1 MPALYPNYFF
11 VGSLLSFLFLLYVAI
26 LLFKVPNRSPAST
39 QLAIAMVFTGI
50 FNLSY
55 IITHGVYTVPFFF
68 TRWLNFY
75 TAMCAGL
82 HVAAFF
88 HSFPRVHSERAVK
101 WVLIIGHSSIL
112 LVSAWLAYVM
122 ATSPVYYL
130 FNSHFWDSDT
140 LPAQKA
146 VSVVIL
152 LHFLHFVGTGIWR
165 GFKERGDERVGVW
178 LIAASFLFATIPPA
192 ILQVLS
198 RDNLLP
204 RSTFMTATVIF
215 NLFGYFGAIVVY
227 INVTKDRTS
236 VLWRITGI
244 TLLTVLLIFQAV
256 SYFWLHE
263 SERNFDALLYG
274 RAREGY
280 VLGRLPDFGV
290 KKIIYDHKQN
300 KLLHSPGEDYESEAA
315 LLQQMQAIFLHD
327 SLLHLKADG
336 DTFKKSALE
345 LVGQVARHSPLQARY
360 LQEVL
365 NRGNFTDGASAT
377 AAIRALRSQQLYQI
391 AKLRQMRL
399 DEFDKKS
406 DELYD
411 ALDKKFFGLGSA
423 ARETIAY
430 RPPAER
436 LQLLTQA
443 LTPWRSEAERLYRGK
458 ITFTGEFPMHFVSYP
473 FVDQGQQRVIEV
485 AYPYIFY
492 RQQMAWATWPLVAVI
507 IASYVFILIGFSIF
521 FRGALMRPINWL
533 VDGLKEIHNDN
544 FDARVKVQVEDEIG
558 FMAKS
563 FNKMARSIKAG
574 RMRLQQYAEQLEE
587 KVKERT
593 QELQTTLKDVQALKA
608 QQDGDYFLTTLLL
621 KPLGVNEVDS
631 SLVGIE
637 SVVRQKKKFEF
648 RHWSKDIGGDINISH
663 IIELE
668 GKRHIAF
675 VNGDAMGKSIQGAG
689 GALVLGSVFH
699 TIVERTQATLA
710 MQQLAPER
718 WLKNA
723 FIELH
728 RVFESF
734 DGSMLMSGFFGLI
747 DEHTGLMY
755 HILAEH
761 PRAVLYRNGNAEF
774 IENDRM
780 LRKLGTSGVE
790 GTLQIATTQ
799 LEPGDVLFVG
809 SDGRDDIILGY
820 DDHGGRIINEDEHLF
835 LRIVE
840 ECDGRLTD
848 IVGAIEQRG
857 EIMDDLSIMRIER
870 YVEQRNNHHAFDY
883 SAVLSGVK
891 RDLKTGH
898 TDKAI
903 RRIEAYLRQD
913 EFYPEAV
920 KNLAQI
926 YYQTKDYE
934 KAAQYAQDYLWLK
947 PADAHFVYFAS
958 LCFRRIK
965 DYRKSIDLSERLRL
979 REVPI
984 AKNLALLC
992 DLHLRMGNFK
1002 RAEAMLAE
1010 LIEIDKDFGSIDI
1023 LKRKLADAQAKQEPV
1038 AT

>member
-26 LLFKVPNRSPAST
+26 LLFRVPNRSPAST

-55 IITHGVYTVPFFF
+55 IVTHGIYTVPNFA

-88 HSFPRVHSERAVK
+88 HSFPRVHSTRVVK
-101 WVLIIGHSSIL
+101 WVLVIGHSSII

-122 ATSPVYYL
+122 FNSPLYYL
-130 FNSHFWDSDT
+130 FNSHFWDSDS

-146 VSVVIL
+146 VSLMIL
-152 LHFLHFVGTGIWR
+152 LHFLHFVATGIWR
-165 GFKERGDERVGVW
+165 GFKERGDERSGVW
-178 LIAASFLFATIPPA
+178 LIAAAFLFATIPPA

-198 RDNLLP
+198 RDNLIP

-215 NLFGYFGAIVVY
+215 NLFGYFAAIVTY

-256 SYFWLHE
+256 AYYWLHDA
-263 SERNFDALLYG
+263 ERNFDALLYG

-280 VLGRLPDFGV
+280 VLGRLPDYGV
-290 KKIIYDHKQN
+290 KKIIYDHKQS
-300 KLLHSPGEDYESEAA
+300 KLLSAPGEDYESETA
-315 LLQQMQAIFLHD
+315 LLQQMQATYLHD
-327 SLLHLKADG
+327 SLQVLKG
-336 DTFKKSALE
+336 DAETVKKVALDLLAQVSKHSAI
-345 LVGQVARHSPLQARY
+345 QSRY
-360 LQEVL
+360 LQELVSRA
-365 NRGNFTDGASAT
+365 NYTDGAKLT
-377 AAIRALRSQQLYQI
+377 AAIRSLRSQQLYQI
-391 AKLRQMRL
+391 AKLRQMS
-399 DEFDKKS
+399 DAEFEKKS
-406 DELYD
+406 GEVIA
-411 ALDKKFFGLGSA
+411 ALDKKFPGLAEATEKLGELA
-423 ARETIAY
+423 ATEKK
-430 RPPAER
+430 
-436 LQLLTQA
+436 QLLMA
-443 LTPWRSEAERLYRGK
+443 SLTPWREEAQRLYRGQ
-458 ITFTGEFPMHFVSYP
+458 IHYAGSFPQHYVSYP

-485 AYPYIFY
+485 AYPYIYY
-492 RQQMAWATWPLVAVI
+492 RQQIAAATWPLVIVI
-507 IASYVFILIGFSIF
+507 LSSYLFILIGFSVF

-710 MQQLAPER
+710 MQQQAPER

-761 PRAVLYRNGNAEF
+761 PRAVLYRNGKAEF
-774 IENDRM
+774 IENDTM
-780 LRKLGTSGVE
+780 LRKLGTAGVE
-790 GTLQIATTQ
+790 GKLQIATTQ

-820 DDHGGRIINEDEHLF
+820 DEHGDRIINEDETLF
-835 LRIVE
+835 LRIIE
-840 ECDGRLTD
+840 ENGGRVTD

-883 SAVLSGVK
+883 GAVLSGVK
-891 RDLKTGH
+891 RDLKTGQ

-934 KAAQYAQDYLWLK
+934 KAAQYAQDYLWIK

-1002 RAEAMLAE
+1002 RAEAMLSE
-1010 LIEIDKDFGSIDI
+1010 LIEIDKNFGSIDI
-1023 LKRKLADAQAKQEPV
+1023 LKRKLADAQTKA

>member
-26 LLFKVPNRSPAST
+26 LLFRVPNRSPAST

-55 IITHGVYTVPFFF
+55 IVTHGVYTVPNFF

-75 TAMCAGL
+75 TAMSAGL
-82 HVAAFF
+82 HVATFF
-88 HSFPRVHSERAVK
+88 HSFPRVYSERVVK
-101 WVLIIGHSSIL
+101 WVLLIGHSSII

-122 ATSPVYYL
+122 ATSPLYYL
-130 FNSHFWDSDT
+130 FNSHFWDSDS

-146 VSVVIL
+146 VSVMIL
-152 LHFLHFVGTGIWR
+152 LHFLHFIITGIWR
-165 GFKERGDERVGVW
+165 GFKERGEERSGVW
-178 LIAASFLFATIPPA
+178 LIAAAFLFATIPPA

-198 RDNLLP
+198 RDNLIP

-215 NLFGYFGAIVVY
+215 NLFGYFGAIVIY

-256 SYFWLHE
+256 AYFWLHDA
-263 SERNFDALLYG
+263 ERNFDALLYG

-280 VLGRLPDFGV
+280 VLGRLPDYGV
-290 KKIIYDHKQN
+290 KKIVYDHKQN
-300 KLLHSPGEDYESEAA
+300 RLLNAPGEDYESEAA
-315 LLQQMQAIFLHD
+315 LLQQMQATYLND
-327 SLLHLKADG
+327 ALLGLQGEPETVKKA
-336 DTFKKSALE
+336 ALE
-345 LVGQVARHSPLQARY
+345 LVAQVSKHSPLQARY
-360 LQEVL
+360 LQELVS
-365 NRGNFTDGASAT
+365 RGNYRDGA
-377 AAIRALRSQQLYQI
+377 AITEAIAALRNQQLYQI
-391 AKLRQMRL
+391 AKLRQMNIT
-399 DEFDKKS
+399 EFGKKS
-406 DELYD
+406 GDIIL
-411 ALDKKFFGLGSA
+411 ALDKKFPGIA
-423 ARETIAY
+423 AAAEAIVSTPPGEIRDLLIA
-430 RPPAER
+430 
-436 LQLLTQA
+436 A
-443 LTPWRSEAERLYRGK
+443 LTPWRAGAQRLYRGQ
-458 ITFTGEFPMHFVSYP
+458 INYTGVFPQHYVSYP

-485 AYPYIFY
+485 AYPYIYY
-492 RQQMAWATWPLVAVI
+492 RQQIAMATWPLVAVI
-507 IASYVFILIGFSIF
+507 LASYLFILVGFSIF

-533 VDGLKEIHNDN
+533 VEGLKEIHNDN

-593 QELQTTLKDVQALKA
+593 HELQTTLKDVQALKA

-747 DEHTGLMY
+747 DEQTGLMY

-761 PRAVLYRNGNAEF
+761 PRAVLYRNGKAAF
-774 IENDRM
+774 IENDTM
-780 LRKLGTSGVE
+780 LRKLGTAGVE
-790 GTLQIATTQ
+790 GKLQIATTQ
-799 LEPGDVLFVG
+799 LEPGDILFVG
-809 SDGRDDIILGY
+809 SDGRDDLILGY
-820 DDHGGRIINEDEHLF
+820 DEHGDRIINEDETLF
-835 LRIVE
+835 LRIIE
-840 ECDGRLTD
+840 EHEGRLTE
-848 IVGAIEQRG
+848 IVGGIEQRG
-857 EIMDDLSIMRIER
+857 EIMDDLSIIRIER
-870 YVEQRNNHHAFDY
+870 YVEQRNNHNAFDY
-883 SAVLSGVK
+883 GAVLSGVK

-903 RRIEAYLRQD
+903 RRIEGYLRHD

-1010 LIEIDKDFGSIDI
+1010 LLDIDPNFGSIDI
-1023 LKRKLADAQAKQEPV
+1023 LKRKLADAQAK
-1038 AT
+1038 AHA

>member
-1 MPALYPNYFF
+1 
-11 VGSLLSFLFLLYVAI
+11 
-26 LLFKVPNRSPAST
+26 
-39 QLAIAMVFTGI
+39 MVFTGI
-50 FNLSY
+50 FNFSY
-55 IITHGVYTVPFFF
+55 LVTHGIYTVPNFF

-75 TAMCAGL
+75 TAMAAGL
-82 HVAAFF
+82 HVATFF
-88 HSFPRVHSERAVK
+88 HSFPRVHSERIVK
-101 WVLIIGHSSIL
+101 WVLMIGHSSIL
-112 LVSAWLAYVM
+112 VVALWLAYIM
-122 ATSPVYYL
+122 ATSPLYYL
-130 FNSHFWDSDT
+130 FNSHFWDSDS

-146 VSVVIL
+146 VSLVIL
-152 LHFLHFVGTGIWR
+152 LHFLHFIATGIWR
-165 GFKERGDERVGVW
+165 GFKERGDERWGVW
-178 LIAASFLFATIPPA
+178 FIAIAFLFATIPPA

-198 RDNLLP
+198 RDNLIP

-215 NLFGYFGAIVVY
+215 NLFGYFAAIVIY
-227 INVTKDRTS
+227 LNVTQDKTS

-256 SYFWLHE
+256 SFFWLRDAE
-263 SERNFDALLYG
+263 DNFDALLYG
-274 RAREGY
+274 RARESY
-280 VLGRLPDFGV
+280 VLGGLPAHGV
-290 KKIIYDHKQN
+290 KKIIYDHRQN
-300 KLLHSPGEDYESEAA
+300 KILGEIGEDYESEAVLLQKMQA
-315 LLQQMQAIFLHD
+315 TYLHDALSAIKGDSNSIKEQAKPLLQQVERYSLIQA
-327 SLLHLKADG
+327 KY
-336 DTFKKSALE
+336 LE
-345 LVGQVARHSPLQARY
+345 ELTT
-360 LQEVL
+360 
-365 NRGNFTDGASAT
+365 RGNFTNGAALA
-377 AAIRALRSQQLYQI
+377 AAITALRSQQLYQI
-391 AKLRQMRL
+391 AKLKQM
-399 DEFDKKS
+399 S
-406 DELYD
+406 DAELKRKTAEVVA
-411 ALDKKFFGLGSA
+411 ALDKKFPGFSFEATSILTGL
-423 ARETIAY
+423 
-430 RPPAER
+430 PPVDKR
-436 LQLLTQA
+436 NTLIKA
-443 LTPWRSEAERLYRGK
+443 LSPWHEEAQRIYRGQ
-458 ITFTGEFPMHFVSYP
+458 ITYSGVFPKHYVAYP

-485 AYPYIFY
+485 AYPYLYY
-492 RQQMAWATWPLVAVI
+492 RQAIATASWPLIVVI
-507 IASYVFILIGFSIF
+507 LLSYLFILIGFSVF
-521 FRGALMRPINWL
+521 FRGALMRPVNSI
-533 VDGLKEIHNDN
+533 VDGLKEINNDN
-544 FDARVKVQVEDEIG
+544 FDVRVKVQVEDEIG

-593 QELQTTLKDVQALKA
+593 HELQTTLKDVQALKA

-631 SLVGIE
+631 SLIGIE

-699 TIVERTQATLA
+699 TIVERTQATFA

-734 DGSMLMSGFFGLI
+734 DGSMLMSGFFALI
-747 DEHTGLMY
+747 DEQTGLMY

-761 PRAVLYRNGNAEF
+761 PRAVLYRDGKAEF

-780 LRKLGTSGVE
+780 LRKLGTAGVE

-799 LEPGDVLFVG
+799 LEPGDVLYVG

-820 DDHGGRIINEDEHLF
+820 DEHGDRIINEDETLF
-835 LRIVE
+835 LRIIE
-840 ECDGRLTD
+840 ESEGNITE
-848 IVGAIEQRG
+848 IVSGLEKRG
-857 EIMDDLSIMRIER
+857 ELMDDLSLIRIER
-870 YVEQRNNHHAFDY
+870 YREQRTNHHAFDY
-883 SAVLSGVK
+883 KAVLDGVK
-891 RDLKTGH
+891 RDLKGGH
-898 TDKAI
+898 TNKAI
-903 RRIEAYLRQD
+903 GRIEAYLRQD

-979 REVPI
+979 REVPL

-992 DLHLRMGNFK
+992 DLHLRMGNIK

-1010 LIEIDKDFGSIDI
+1010 LVEVDRDFASIDI
-1023 LKRKLADAQAKQEPV
+1023 LSRKIQDAASVVSAP
-1038 AT
+1038 A